1 MINIGLKIAGVLS
14 FIRLSSLW
22 NPEHLLDTDGALKF
36 PEQTGL
42 FNGKVGCKNAAT
54 ETTFC

>member
-42 FNGKVGCKNAAT
+42 FNGKVGCKNVAT